1 MARLAYILAGEPSG
15 DKIAAS
21 LMRSQKAAYE
31 FHGIGGP
38 LMAHEGLK
46 SHHDYSQL
54 QIVGLGDAI
63 RHYSALKKLL
73 NHLVDEVSRL
83 RPEVIYTVDAKG
95 FSLRFAR
102 AVKKRMRQEG
112 WHAQLIHLVAPTIW
126 AYGKGRAKAFEEA
139 FDAMLCLF
147 PMEKGCFDET
157 ALKTAYIGHPAA
169 YHAQKDREVPHGTP
183 QKCLILPGSRKSEI
197 TSLLPIFLEAAKD
210 LQSRLDVRFTL
221 VTIEAQ
227 RALISD
233 MIRQSGVSVS
243 LLTGQEAL
251 DEGFATHHIMLGA
264 SGTVTLEAAL
274 AGIPGIVAYR
284 LNPLVAF
291 LMKRR
296 FYQSDPV
303 LPNIILQEEV
313 YPFAFQREVNA
324 AHLADLLHEMIRDN
338 DREGRLARQSLELRA
353 RLTNGA
359 SDFEGAIKAALDEIL
374 VH

>member
-21 LMRSQKAAYE
+21 LMRSQKASYE

-38 LMAHEGLK
+38 LMAAEGLK
-46 SHHDYSQL
+46 THHDYSQL

-63 RHYSALKKLL
+63 RHYGALKKLL

-83 RPEVIYTVDAKG
+83 RPEVIYTIDAKG

-102 AVKKRMRQEG
+102 AVKQRMTQEG
-112 WHAQLIHLVAPTIW
+112 WHAQLVHLVAPTIW

-147 PMEKGCFDET
+147 PMEKGCFDEK

-169 YHAQKDREVPHGTP
+169 YHAQRDRQAPHNTP

-197 TSLLPIFLEAAKD
+197 TALLPIFLGAAKN
-210 LQSRLDVRFTL
+210 LQSRLDVHFTI

-233 MIRQSGVSVS
+233 IIRQSGVSVS

-274 AGIPGIVAYR
+274 AGIAGIVAYR
-284 LNPLVAF
+284 LNPLVAL

-359 SDFEGAIKAALDEIL
+359 SDFEGAIKAALEEIL

>member
-38 LMAHEGLK
+38 LMANEGLK

-63 RHYSALKKLL
+63 RHYGALKKLL
-73 NHLVDEVSRL
+73 NNLVDDVSRL
-83 RPEVIYTVDAKG
+83 RPKVIYTIDAKG

-102 AVKKRMRQEG
+102 AVKQRMTQEG
-112 WHAQLIHLVAPTIW
+112 WYAQLVHIVAPTIW

-147 PMEKGCFDET
+147 PMEKGCFDEK

-169 YHAQKDREVPHGTP
+169 YHAQTDRQAPQGKP

-197 TSLLPIFLEAAKD
+197 LSLLPIFLEAAKD
-210 LQSRLDVRFTL
+210 LQSRLDVHFTL
-221 VTIEAQ
+221 VTIEPQ

-233 MIRQSGVSVS
+233 MISQSGVSVR
-243 LLTGQEAL
+243 LLTGQDAL
-251 DEGFATHHIMLGA
+251 DEGFATHNIMLAA

-274 AGIPGIVAYR
+274 AGIAGIVAYR

-291 LMKRR
+291 LMKQR

-303 LPNIILQEEV
+303 LPNIILQDKV
-313 YPFAFQREVNA
+313 YPFVFQNEVNA
-324 AHLADLLHEMIRDN
+324 AHLAELLHEMIKDN
-338 DREGRLARQSLELRA
+338 DSEGRLARQSSELRV

-359 SDFEGAIKAALDEIL
+359 SDFEGAVAAALDEVL
-374 VH
+374 VN